1 MTRAMEKITFKEN
14 TRIATWNVK
23 GMMELGKAHNITHEM
38 ERLKVKILGI
48 SEARWKGTGKTVIQD
63 TTIYY
68 SGCPESEKSN
78 YYGVAIAVDRNTS
91 KSVKH
96 FLPLPGRVALL
107 QLNAQGRQLNI
118 IQVYAPTGDKVI
130 EEVEEFYKDVETAM
144 KQTKSKDITIV
155 LGDFNAKVG
164 KSLQN
169 ECVGSFGLG
178 ERNDR
183 GDRLLQFCQEHK
195 TVLTNTF
202 FKLPKRRLY
211 TWRSPADKPGRLIRN
226 QIDFIL
232 MNQRYKNAVKSAKTY
247 PGADVGSDH
256 SILIAEIRMKLK
268 KLIQNKRRPLL
279 DVRKLNDIRTK
290 GNVCQEIKN
299 FLSLSM

>member
-1 MTRAMEKITFKEN
+1 M
-14 TRIATWNVK
+14 
-23 GMMELGKAHNITHEM
+23 
-38 ERLKVKILGI
+38 
-48 SEARWKGTGKTVIQD
+48 S
-63 TTIYY
+63 
-68 SGCPESEKSN
+68 
-78 YYGVAIAVDRNTS
+78 
-91 KSVKH
+91 
-96 FLPLPGRVALL
+96 GRVALL

-164 KSLQN
+164 ESLQN
-169 ECVGSFGLG
+169 ECMGSFGLG

-195 TVLTNTF
+195 MVLTNTF

-211 TWRSPADKPGRLIRN
+211 TWRSPADKPGRLIIRN

-232 MNQRYKNAVKSAKTY
+232 INQRYKNAVKSAKTY

-256 SILIAEIRMKLK
+256 SILIAEIRRKLK
-268 KLIQNKRRPLL
+268 KLIQNKRQPLL

-290 GNVCQEIKN
+290 GNVCQEINKN
-299 FLSLSM
+299 LESIILSM